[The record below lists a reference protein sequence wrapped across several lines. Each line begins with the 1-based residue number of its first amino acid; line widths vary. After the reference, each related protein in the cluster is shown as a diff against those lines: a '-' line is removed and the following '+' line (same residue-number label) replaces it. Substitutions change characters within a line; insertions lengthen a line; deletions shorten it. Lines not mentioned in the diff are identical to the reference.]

1 MFNLEQII
9 IPQESDIERLTK
21 VAKDGVRY
29 LDN

>member
-21 VAKDGVRY
+21 VAKDGVR
-29 LDN
+29 LDI